1 MKTTADATTGSG
13 TSGKGSAT
21 TGPTSLLQ
29 LSAPLR
35 CVLAA
40 SVVAGLWLVVG
51 WAMQW
56 W

>member
-1 MKTTADATTGSG
+1 MKTVADATIRDEPRL
-13 TSGKGSAT
+13 T

-40 SVVAGLWLVVG
+40 GVVAGLWLVVG